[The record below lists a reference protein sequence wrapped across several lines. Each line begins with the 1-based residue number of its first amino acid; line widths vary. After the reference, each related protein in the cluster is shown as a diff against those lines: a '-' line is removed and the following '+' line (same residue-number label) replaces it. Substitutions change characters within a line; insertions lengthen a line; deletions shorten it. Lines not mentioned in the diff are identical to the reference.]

1 MTSIINKIYGKAK
14 FSYLSDGDEAFGK
27 TKFHVVLGVS
37 KENAKEHIEA
47 IKKIISNEVVEAGK
61 INPNQ
66 TTEFKKSN
74 SCYTDLGDT
83 VEFKLHSNFKPQMF
97 DRKGKPL
104 GAEVKIWKD
113 STMYIVYKAQG
124 YNKSMGIGCTLY
136 IQKGQIDQ
144 LVTGAVGGEN
154 SPFPDL
160 DKQEI
165 KAKDDLIQG
174 LSDDVIELSTG
185 GANV

>member
-1 MTSIINKIYGKAK
+1 MTTVIKTIYGKAK

-27 TKFHVVLGVS
+27 RKYHVVLEVS
-37 KENAKEHIEA
+37 KDNAQEHIEA
-47 IKKIISNEVVEAGK
+47 IKKIISNEIVEAGK
-61 INPNQ
+61 LKPEQ
-66 TTEFKKSN
+66 TTEFKKAN
-74 SCYTDLGDT
+74 SCYNDLGET

-104 GAEVKIWKD
+104 GEDVKIWKD

-144 LVTGAVGGEN
+144 LVTGAVGGES

-160 DKQEI
+160 DQV
-165 KAKDDLIQG
+165 QN
-174 LSDDVIELSTG
+174 G
-185 GANV
+185 GGNA

>member
-66 TTEFKKSN
+66 TTEFKKAN

-83 VEFKLHSNFKPQMF
+83 VEFKLHSNFKPKMY

-104 GAEVKIWKD
+104 GEDVKIWKD
-113 STMYIVYKAQG
+113 STMFITYKAQG

-136 IQKGQIDQ
+136 IQHGQIDN
-144 LVTGAVGGEN
+144 LVTGAAGGES
-154 SPFPDL
+154 SPYTDL
-160 DKQEI
+160 DED
-165 KAKDDLIQG
+165 KD
-174 LSDDVIELSTG
+174 G
-185 GANV
+185 GDND

>member
-1 MTSIINKIYGKAK
+1 MTKFINKIYGKAK

-27 TKFHVVLGVS
+27 IKYHVVLEVS
-37 KENAKEHIEA
+37 KENAKVHIEA
-47 IKKIISNEVVEAGK
+47 IKKLISNEVVEAGK
-61 INPNQ
+61 LNPNQ

-136 IQKGQIDQ
+136 ITHGQIDN
-144 LVTGAVGGEN
+144 LVSGAVGGEN

-165 KAKDDLIQG
+165 KAQDDLIQG

>member
-1 MTSIINKIYGKAK
+1 MTTLTNTIYGKAK

-66 TTEFKKSN
+66 TTEFKKAN

-83 VEFKLHSNFKPQMF
+83 VEFKLHSNFKPKMY
-97 DRKGKPL
+97 DRTGKPL
-104 GAEVKIWKD
+104 GEEVKIWKD
-113 STMYIVYKAQG
+113 STMWITYKAQG

-136 IQKGQIDQ
+136 IQSGQIDQ
-144 LVTGAVGGEN
+144 LVTGN
-154 SPFPDL
+154 SQNCPYPNRDEE
-160 DKQEI
+160 DHKQQVNGL
-165 KAKDDLIQG
+165 KNLISEDPAPVPQHRK
-174 LSDDVIELSTG
+174 ELF
-185 GANV
+185 